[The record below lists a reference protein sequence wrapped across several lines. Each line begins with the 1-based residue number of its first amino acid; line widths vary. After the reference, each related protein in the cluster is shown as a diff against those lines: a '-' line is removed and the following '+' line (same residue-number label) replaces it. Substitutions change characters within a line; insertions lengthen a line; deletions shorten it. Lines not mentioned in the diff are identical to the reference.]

1 MIYHLLTELEPLSV
15 STGGALSKDVANIL
29 RQDPMRKAVC
39 ISTDGTWG
47 LEEDRLL
54 VPPLLSRY
62 RKIRGRRFLPLWI
75 HKPLLRFVF
84 RPLLEDLGEG
94 DLVWCHNQPFFA
106 AALEKEIHKRRAKL
120 VYHAHDGHANY
131 AVRNAFGSFTADAYI
146 FVSNALRERWLS
158 LFPRLENTHAVHNGA
173 DQELFYPS
181 PMKAKQNDIPVILY
195 VGRLNPEKGVHVL
208 IEAMK
213 ILENRGVQAVCRI
226 VGGALVDKHKTNL
239 YKKRLFENSPSCVR
253 FEGRRSARQIA
264 DEYRSADILCCPSV
278 WQEPFGNVNIEA
290 MACGIPV
297 AASRVGGIPEIA
309 SEGGVI
315 LVEPNCAVEL
325 ADALQNLVEDKVLRA
340 KVAADGLSS
349 FRRRFTWVAI
359 FKQYKEVSDDLCL
372 RAAAAME

>member
-29 RQDPMRKAVC
+29 LHDPMRKAVC

-47 LEEDRLL
+47 FAQDRLF
-54 VPPLLSRY
+54 VPPLLTRY

-75 HKPLLRFVF
+75 HRPLLRFVF
-84 RPLLEDLGEG
+84 RPLLEKLREG

-106 AALEKEIHKRRAKL
+106 AALEEEIHKRRAKL
-120 VYHAHDGHANY
+120 VYHAHDGNANY
-131 AVRNAFGSFTADAYI
+131 AVRNAFASFTADAYI

-158 LFPRLENTHAVHNGA
+158 LFPGLKNTHAVHNGA
-173 DQELFYPS
+173 DQELFYPA
-181 PMKAKQNDIPVILY
+181 PKAKKNDIPVILY

-213 ILENRGVQAVCRI
+213 ILEKRGVQAVCRI
-226 VGGALVDKHKTNL
+226 VGAVLADKDKTNL
-239 YKKRLFENSPSCVR
+239 YKKKLFQSSPSCVR
-253 FEGRRSARQIA
+253 FEGRRSARKIG

-325 ADALQNLVEDKVLRA
+325 ADALQKLVEDKVLRA
-340 KVAADGLSS
+340 KVAAEGLSS
-349 FRRRFTWVAI
+349 FRRRFTWAAI
-359 FKQYKEVSDDLCL
+359 FKQYQEVTDDLC
-372 RAAAAME
+372 REAASATE

>member
-1 MIYHLLTELEPLSV
+1 MIYHLLTELEPFSV

-29 RQDPMRKAVC
+29 RHDPMRKAVC

-47 LEEDRLL
+47 FAQDRLF
-54 VPPLLSRY
+54 VPPLLRRY
-62 RKIRGRRFLPLWI
+62 REIRGRRFLPLWI
-75 HKPLLRFVF
+75 HGPLLRFVF
-84 RPLLEDLGEG
+84 RPLLEELGEG

-106 AALEKEIHKRRAKL
+106 AALEREIHRRRAKL

-131 AVRNAFGSFTADAYI
+131 AVRNAFSSFTADAYI

-158 LFPRLENTHAVHNGA
+158 LFPGLKNTHAVHNGA

-181 PMKAKQNDIPVILY
+181 PMRVKNNDIPVILY

-213 ILENRGVQAVCRI
+213 ILEHRGVQAVCRI

-239 YKKRLFENSPSCVR
+239 YKKRLFESSPSCVR
-253 FEGRRSARQIA
+253 FEGRRSAKQIA

-315 LVEPNCAVEL
+315 LVDPNSSVEL
-325 ADALQNLVEDKVLRA
+325 ADALQKLVEDKVLRA
-340 KVAADGLSS
+340 KVAAEGLSS
-349 FRRRFTWVAI
+349 FRRRFTWAAI
-359 FKQYKEVSDDLCL
+359 VKQYQEVTDDLCL
-372 RAAAAME
+372 ETAAATK